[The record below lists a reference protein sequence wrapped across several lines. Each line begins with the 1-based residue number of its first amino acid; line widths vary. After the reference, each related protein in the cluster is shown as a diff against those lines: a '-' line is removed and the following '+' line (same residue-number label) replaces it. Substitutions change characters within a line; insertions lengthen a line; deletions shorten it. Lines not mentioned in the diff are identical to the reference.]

1 MRVTLRLAVRR
12 EEGLKLASRSLSS
25 AHNSI
30 VLSWSLK
37 LTKRPSHV
45 STWPQPKLLFLPS
58 PCSPESWVRE
68 WQESRGRLAPRP
80 LKPLSAL
87 EARQPRA
94 QNLPQSPATRQAP
107 SPHPLQWIA
116 QACPA
121 SHHAPQ
127 HRAGLCH
134 QRLATPPRLLLPSPP
149 PLRFHLQRRFP
160 LPLRRRETRTQQQ
173 AAARKMQV
181 LATPCR
187 TSSLTRRRQRG

>member
-1 MRVTLRLAVRR
+1 
-12 EEGLKLASRSLSS
+12 LKLASRSLCS
-25 AHNSI
+25 AHNSN
-30 VLSWSLK
+30 VLTCSLK
-37 LTKRPSHV
+37 VTKRPSHA
-45 STWPQPKLLFLPS
+45 SNLFTWGHPKMLFLPS
-58 PCSPESWVRE
+58 PCSPESWGRD

-87 EARQPRA
+87 KADQPPCA
-94 QNLPQSPATRQAP
+94 QNLPLSLATHQAP
-107 SPHPLQWIA
+107 SPHPLLWIA

-134 QRLATPPRLLLPSPP
+134 QRLPTPQRLLLLSPP
-149 PLRFHLQRRFP
+149 PLRSHLQRRFP

-181 LATPCR
+181 LATRCR
-187 TSSLTRRRQRG
+187 TSSSTPRRQRG